1 MKKLAGNEKRLR
13 TAAIMTVMFIV
24 LAAGGILFFV
34 SRHGGGQTERMKK
47 EEQAENQPSYKSL
60 GGSDREVADIY
71 AELYETPR
79 EEVAALYVQTKDWE
93 KTGETL
99 EKQFFTIPENTKYQ
113 MEQEGYSMEDMEEAE
128 KLSAQTGIRASE
140 LMQAKGKASDGKS
153 WEEVK
158 KEKGIVEKQG
168 TDAE

>member
-1 MKKLAGNEKRLR
+1 MKKLAGKEKRLR

-128 KLSAQTGIRASE
+128 KLSARTGIRASE
-140 LMQAKGKASDGKS
+140 LIQAKGKASDGKS

-158 KEKGIVEKQG
+158 KEKGIQEEQG